1 MPRKDGRLTPQEQ
14 RLAVLQAGGVELSEA
29 ARRAGYAHSQSAG
42 QALARPAV
50 AAEVSRLQQERLFND
65 VLPLAVDVHIAV
77 LTSPHTPAGAK
88 VQAVKL
94 AYDRT
99 LGAQDGPDR
108 KPVEQMTAGE
118 LAAEIARLKQREARL
133 EDIKAGRATVVD
145 VEPLE
150 EPAPGDVLS

>member
-1 MPRKDGRLTPQEQ
+1 MTGD
-14 RLAVLQAGGVELSEA
+14 VSEA
-29 ARRAGYAHSQSAG
+29 ARRAGYSHPNAAG
-42 QALARPAV
+42 AALARPAV

-65 VLPLAVDVHIAV
+65 VLPLAVDVHIAL

-108 KPVEQMTAGE
+108 KPVEQMTPGE
-118 LAAEIARLKQREARL
+118 LAAEIARLKQREAKL

-145 VEPLE
+145 VQPLE
-150 EPAPGDVLS
+150 EPAPVDVLG

>member
-1 MPRKDGRLTPQEQ
+1 MPDKKGRFTPKE
-14 RLAVLQAGGVELSEA
+14 RATIATQAGIPLKAV
-29 ARRAGYAHSQSAG
+29 ARVAEYADPSGASRT
-42 QALARPAV
+42 LARPAV
-50 AAEVSRLQQERLFND
+50 AAEIARLQQERLFNE

-99 LGAQDGPDR
+99 LGAQEGPDR
-108 KPVEQMTAGE
+108 KPMDQMTAGE
-118 LAAEIARLKQREARL
+118 LAAEIARLKQREAKL

-150 EPAPGDVLS
+150 DGPGDDVLS